1 MSEPVRDPIQI
12 SEAEL
17 AALTRDLDELHNDVS
32 IPAMRAEV
40 DAFLEATAVS
50 RRRFLFGTGAVALSG
65 LALAACGGGGKKS
78 STSKTTA
85 AGAAALAGDLQIA
98 ATAAS
103 LEILAVQTYQAGL
116 AAAQQGKLGPNVPP
130 TLATFSQTVT
140 SHHQQHA
147 AAWNS
152 ILTRAGKPAVT
163 VPDPKVKPQIDQQL
177 AQVKDVPGLA
187 TLSLDL
193 ENVAAAT
200 YLSSI
205 DVIQDSKTIA
215 IAASIQPVEMQHAA
229 ILRFVLGQYPVPDG
243 FAKKDGARPP
253 SDYP

>member
-1 MSEPVRDPIQI
+1 VTAPDPIQI

-17 AALTRDLDELHNDVS
+17 AGLTRDLDELHNDVS
-32 IPAMRAEV
+32 RPAMGAEV
-40 DAFLEATAVS
+40 DAFLEESRLS
-50 RRRFLFGTGAVALSG
+50 RRRFLVGTGVVALSG
-65 LALAACGGGGKKS
+65 LAVAACGGGSKKKS

-85 AGAAALAGDLQIA
+85 AGGALLAGDLRIA

-116 AAAQQGKLGPNVPP
+116 AAAQQGKLGANVPP

-152 ILTRAGKPAVT
+152 ILTRAGKATVT
-163 VPDPKVKPQIDQQL
+163 SPDPKVKPQIDQQF

-187 TLSLDL
+187 KLSLDL

-205 DVIQDSKTIA
+205 DVIQDSRTIG

-229 ILRFVLGQYPVPDG
+229 ILRFVLGQYPIPDG
-243 FAKKDGARPP
+243 FAKKDGARPAT
-253 SDYP
+253 DYP